1 MNFNSCTGRE
11 VRRAETENHPDPVA
25 LAIWRSPLPQF
36 LPRAQPPNV
45 VTHETVTTA
54 TVDQIDQSARTV
66 TLRTKDN
73 TTQSL
78 VVDPAIKEFD
88 RLKAGDRVTVRWIES
103 TVVKVRRD
111 AKLSDERDS
120 TADAQKT
127 DATVVQQLTAVV
139 TVEEV
144 DPQELFITYR
154 TADGTKMTRPV
165 PDKKL
170 VQGLRH
176 GDRVEVTLTRARAI
190 SIQPARR

>member
-1 MNFNSCTGRE
+1 MQKPKIIPTQWQLLLALG
-11 VRRAETENHPDPVA
+11 AIHVA
-25 LAIWRSPLPQF
+25 VLA
-36 LPRAQPPNV
+36 ATQPPNV
-45 VTHETVTTA
+45 VTHESVTTA

-154 TADGTKMTRPV
+154 TADGTKMTRPI

-170 VQGLRH
+170 VQGLHH
-176 GDRVEVTLTRARAI
+176 GDRVEVTITRARAI
-190 SIQPARR
+190 SIQPAR

>member
-1 MNFNSCTGRE
+1 MQKLK
-11 VRRAETENHPDPVA
+11 VIQAPWLA
-25 LAIWRSPLPQF
+25 LCALSLAVPAT
-36 LPRAQPPNV
+36 AQSPNV

-54 TVDQIDQSARTV
+54 TVDQIDQSQRTV

-78 VVDPAIKEFD
+78 VVDPGIKEFD
-88 RLKAGDRVTVRWIES
+88 RLKVSDRVTVRWIES
-103 TVVKVRRD
+103 AVVKVRRD
-111 AKLSDERDS
+111 TKLSDVRDS

-127 DATVVQQLTAVV
+127 DATVVQQLTAIV
-139 TVEEV
+139 TVEDV
-144 DPQELFITYR
+144 DPQGLFVTYR

-170 VQGLRH
+170 VEGLRH

>member
-1 MNFNSCTGRE
+1 MQQLKLIPT
-11 VRRAETENHPDPVA
+11 PWLA
-25 LAIWRSPLPQF
+25 LCALYLAVPAT
-36 LPRAQPPNV
+36 AQSPNV

-54 TVDQIDQSARTV
+54 TVDQIDQSQRTV

-78 VVDPAIKEFD
+78 VVDPGVKEFD
-88 RLKAGDRVTVRWIES
+88 RLKAGDLVTVRWIES
-103 TVVKVRRD
+103 AVVKVRRD
-111 AKLSDERDS
+111 AKLSDVRDS

-127 DATVVQQLTAVV
+127 DASVVQQLTAVV
-139 TVEEV
+139 TVEDV
-144 DPQELFITYR
+144 DPQGLLVTYR